1 MLQREVTGVVIL
13 QASEH
18 LWPEDIERAIPV
30 FHAPHGVGRNQV
42 HPLLLLVRLTTDFV
56 GSERGLLRQI
66 LEPEVLPRNRSCQ
79 IAFLNE
85 DVGHQET
92 ERLWGEIPGSKSDTL
107 EPTRSMRLNSGFS
120 RRQEPVHFLRSSGK
134 L

>member
-1 MLQREVTGVVIL
+1 MIMLQRDVTGVVIL

-30 FHAPHGVGRNQV
+30 FHAAHGVGRNQV

-66 LEPEVLPRNRSCQ
+66 LEPEVLPRTRSCQ
-79 IAFLNE
+79 IAFLSE

-92 ERLWGEIPGSKSDTL
+92 ERLSE
-107 EPTRSMRLNSGFS
+107 RNSGIEIRYFGAN
-120 RRQEPVHFLRSSGK
+120 QEHEAKLWLLSSAGTGPFPPI
-134 L
+134 LG

>member
-1 MLQREVTGVVIL
+1 MIMLQREVTGVVIL

-30 FHAPHGVGRNQV
+30 FHGPHGVGRNQV

-66 LEPEVLPRNRSCQ
+66 LEPEVLPRNRSC
-79 IAFLNE
+79 
-85 DVGHQET
+85 
-92 ERLWGEIPGSKSDTL
+92 
-107 EPTRSMRLNSGFS
+107 
-120 RRQEPVHFLRSSGK
+120 
-134 L
+134 

>member
-1 MLQREVTGVVIL
+1 MIMLQRDVTGVVIL

-30 FHAPHGVGRNQV
+30 FHAAHGVGRNQV
-42 HPLLLLVRLTTDFV
+42 HPLLLLVRLATDFI
-56 GSERGLLRQI
+56 GSERDLLRQI

-79 IAFLNE
+79 IAFLSE

-92 ERLWGEIPGSKSDTL
+92 ERLSE
-107 EPTRSMRLNSGFS
+107 RNSGIEIRYFGAN
-120 RRQEPVHFLRSSGK
+120 QEHEAKLWLISSAGTAPFPPI
-134 L
+134 LG

>member
-18 LWPEDIERAIPV
+18 LWPEDIERAIPI

-56 GSERGLLRQI
+56 GSKRGLLRQI
-66 LEPEVLPRNRSCQ
+66 LEPEVLPHNRSCQ
-79 IAFLNE
+79 IAFLSE

-92 ERLWGEIPGSKSDTL
+92 ERLSE
-107 EPTRSMRLNSGFS
+107 RNSGIEIRYFGAN
-120 RRQEPVHFLRSSGK
+120 QEHEAKLWLISSAGTAPFPPI
-134 L
+134 LG

>member
-92 ERLWGEIPGSKSDTL
+92 ERLLERNSRIEIRYFGA
-107 EPTRSMRLNSGFS
+107 TRSMRLNSGFS